1 MASPAGELTLVNT
14 TYFNNRNLG
23 TNIDGPN
30 GNLLVSSGGL
40 FLGEPYPLSDSDIFL
55 FMRIGT
61 TRIFPWPGEAASDAE
76 LPLNEDKVF
85 QSQDPPFT
93 LQRQISNF
101 GCEFDIG
108 QGGGG
113 KERMSD

>member
-1 MASPAGELTLVNT
+1 MGSTAGELTLINN

-23 TNIDGPN
+23 SNIDGPN

-40 FLGEPYPLSDSDIFL
+40 YLGEPYPLSDSDVFL
-55 FMRIGT
+55 LMRIGV
-61 TRIFPWPGEAASDAE
+61 TRIFPWPAEAGNEVE
-76 LPLNEDKVF
+76 LPLNDHKVF
-85 QSQDPPFT
+85 QSLDPPFT

-108 QGGGG
+108 
-113 KERMSD
+113 RRRRW